1 MRRPQLI
8 PPQIFALG
16 FLGFIL
22 MGTLLLSLPFATTG
36 ARPLT
41 LLDALFTATSA
52 VCVTGLVIR
61 DVSADFTAFGQM
73 VLLLLIQIGGFGY
86 MMSATLLALAVG
98 KRLGLRER
106 LLMQESLQTFTMEGI
121 IRFVKGAF
129 AITLLIE
136 SAATLALTLRFWQDV
151 PLSQAAYLGLFHA
164 VSAFNNAGFSLFPD
178 NLIPYRADLVVNL
191 VICTLI
197 ILGGIGFL
205 VFSDL
210 YRYFRSEILHLSI
223 HTKLSLA
230 VTAALLIVGTVV
242 FLLLESSNPRTI
254 GELEGQDRL
263 LASLF
268 QAVAPRTAGFNTLDT
283 GQMLSATLFFT
294 LLLMF
299 IGASPGGTGGGI
311 KTTTFGTMMTALWAT
326 MRGTMDVTL
335 FERRLP
341 REIIAKAF
349 LVSMLGALLIGGI
362 TMALLLSERQP
373 LLPVLFEVVSAFG
386 TVGLS
391 VGDGHGLS
399 LSALF
404 SGFGK
409 LLIICTMFLG
419 RLGPLTVGIA
429 VMGGEAPERYR
440 YPEAR
445 IMIG

>member
-1 MRRPQLI
+1 I
-8 PPQIFALG
+8 
-16 FLGFIL
+16 
-22 MGTLLLSLPFATTG
+22 
-36 ARPLT
+36 AR
-41 LLDALFTATSA
+41 FT
-52 VCVTGLVIR
+52 
-61 DVSADFTAFGQM
+61 
-73 VLLLLIQIGGFGY
+73 
-86 MMSATLLALAVG
+86 
-98 KRLGLRER
+98 
-106 LLMQESLQTFTMEGI
+106 
-121 IRFVKGAF
+121 KGAF

-136 SAATLALTLRFWQDV
+136 SAAALALTLLIWQDS
-151 PLSQAAYLGLFHA
+151 PLPQAAYLGVFHA

-178 NLIPYRADLVVNL
+178 NLIPYRTDLVVNL
-191 VICTLI
+191 VICALI

-210 YRYFRSEILHLSI
+210 YRYMRSEIPRLSV

-242 FLLLESSNPRTI
+242 VLLLESSNPQTM
-254 GELEGQDRL
+254 GEFSGQDRL
-263 LASLF
+263 LASF
-268 QAVAPRTAGFNTLDT
+268 FHAVTSRTAGLNTLDT

-299 IGASPGGTGGGI
+299 IGASPGGTGGGV
-311 KTTTFGTMMTALWAT
+311 KTTTFGTMMTALWST

-341 REIIAKAF
+341 RAIIAKAF

-373 LLPVLFEVVSAFG
+373 LLPTLFEVVSAFG

-409 LLIICTMFLG
+409 LMIICAMFLG

-445 IMIG
+445 IIIG

>member
-1 MRRPQLI
+1 MRRPQLT

-22 MGTLLLSLPFATTG
+22 IGTLLLSLPYATTG
-36 ARPLT
+36 ARPLP

-52 VCVTGLVIR
+52 VCVTGLVVR
-61 DVSADFTAFGQM
+61 DVSADFTGFGQA

-121 IRFVKGAF
+121 ARFTKGAF

-136 SAATLALTLRFWQDV
+136 SVAALALTLRFWQDF
-151 PLSQAAYLGLFHA
+151 PLQQAAYLGVFHA

-178 NLIPYRADLVVNL
+178 NLIPYRADLVVN
-191 VICTLI
+191 VIICSLI

-210 YRYFRSEILHLSI
+210 YRYIRSEIPRLSV

-242 FLLLESSNPRTI
+242 VLLLESSNPRTI

-311 KTTTFGTMMTALWAT
+311 KTTTFGAMMTALWST

-391 VGDGHGLS
+391 VGDGRGLS